1 MSEGVCVWGGYAYEE
16 VVCEE
21 VEWVGVGACRGGYA
35 M

>member
-1 MSEGVCVWGGYAYEE
+1 MKGCVCGGGYAYEE